1 MVGTREPG
9 KEGQSKVRE
18 AGKVKGTIA
27 ATINHPP
34 WQPASCESASVLIKA
49 AGGMEV
55 TQSQA
60 GCDCMGEEEARSSH
74 AFRAESQ
81 LDNVSAHTHTHTYAR
96 KHCHFTDCRTPSS
109 CCHPICAQAAAPSAS
124 LQGQTGQGRQL
135 LINILHIKN
144 SVKPV
149 SLEGQ
154 ELCKGANWCH
164 GKYMRWPRSHLPQ
177 SLPEIC

>member
-1 MVGTREPG
+1 MHANIAISQIAEPPPP
-9 KEGQSKVRE
+9 
-18 AGKVKGTIA
+18 A
-27 ATINHPP
+27 ATP
-34 WQPASCESASVLIKA
+34 SVLR
-49 AGGMEV
+49 
-55 TQSQA
+55 QQPP
-60 GCDCMGEEEARSSH
+60 
-74 AFRAESQ
+74 
-81 LDNVSAHTHTHTYAR
+81 L
-96 KHCHFTDCRTPSS
+96 P
-109 CCHPICAQAAAPSAS
+109 S